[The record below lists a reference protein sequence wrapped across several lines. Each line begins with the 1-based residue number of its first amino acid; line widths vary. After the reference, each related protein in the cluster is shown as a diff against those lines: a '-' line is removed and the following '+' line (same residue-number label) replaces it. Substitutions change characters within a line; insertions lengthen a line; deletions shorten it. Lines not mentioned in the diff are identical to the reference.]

1 MPPGLAPL
9 GVNLEDAEPLGFL
22 IHLRHYAIDNF
33 DPELLQD
40 RRDIW
45 EEEPLD

>member
-9 GVNLEDAEPLGFL
+9 GVNLEDAEPLECF
-22 IHLRHYAIDNF
+22 IHLRHEAIDNIE
-33 DPELLQD
+33 PWLLQD

-45 EEEPLD
+45 EEGPLE